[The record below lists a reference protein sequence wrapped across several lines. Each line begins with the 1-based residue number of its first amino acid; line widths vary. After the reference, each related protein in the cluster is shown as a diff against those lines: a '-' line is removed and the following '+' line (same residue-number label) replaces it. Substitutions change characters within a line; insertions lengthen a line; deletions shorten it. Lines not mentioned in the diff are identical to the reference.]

1 MSRPTVYV
9 LSDSIGE
16 TAEHVA
22 KAVASQFPGTDFR
35 YVRIPYIS
43 DTADINEA
51 IQRAKEQPSI
61 LIYTLVT
68 KGLKNHL
75 DEQAKAAGI
84 SAIDLMNPLMD
95 AFSKTFSIDVGS
107 EIGGMR
113 RLDDDYFRKI
123 SAIEFAVRYDDAQ
136 DPSGIMK
143 ADLVIVGV
151 SRTSKTPLSMYLAH
165 QAYKVTNI
173 PLVPEVPVP
182 DELYNVPPERCVGLI
197 ISPDK
202 LNNIRQERLK
212 TMGLKPDAN
221 YARYERIL
229 GELEYAEKIMKRLGC
244 PVIDVTARAVE
255 ETAHYILDTLNIER
269 RTL

>member
-22 KAVASQFPGTDFR
+22 KAVASQFPATDFR
-35 YVRIPYIS
+35 YRRIPYIS
-43 DTADINEA
+43 DHADIDEV
-51 IQRAKEQPSI
+51 IRRASEQPSI

-68 KGLKNHL
+68 RQLKTYL
-75 DEQAKAAGI
+75 DEQAAARGLT
-84 SAIDLMNPLMD
+84 AIDLMNPLMK
-95 AFSKTFSIDVGS
+95 AFSDTFSLEVGS
-107 EIGGMR
+107 EPGGMR
-113 RLDDDYFRKI
+113 KLDDDYFRKI

-136 DPSGIMK
+136 DPSGILK

-182 DELYNVPPERCVGLI
+182 DELYEVPPERCVGLI
-197 ISPDK
+197 INPEK

-212 TMGLKPDAN
+212 TMGLRPDSD
-221 YARYERIL
+221 YARFDRIL

>member
-1 MSRPTVYV
+1 MQRPTVFV

-22 KAVASQFPGTDFR
+22 KAVASQFPDTDFT
-35 YVRIPYIS
+35 YKRIPYVS
-43 DTADINEA
+43 DYEDIDNA
-51 IQRAKEQPSI
+51 IHAAQSQPSM

-68 KGLKNHL
+68 RELKDYL
-75 DEQAKAAGI
+75 DTRAKAAGI
-84 SAIDLMNPLMD
+84 RAIDLMSPLMQEFTD
-95 AFSKTFSIDVGS
+95 TFSLTPGS
-107 EIGGMR
+107 EPGRMR
-113 RLDDDYFRKI
+113 KLDDDYFRKI

-136 DPSGIMK
+136 DPSGILK
-143 ADLVIVGV
+143 ADLVITGV

-165 QAYKVTNI
+165 QAFKVTNI

-182 DELYNVPPERCVGLI
+182 DELYEVPPERCVGLI

-212 TMGLKPDAN
+212 TMGLRSDAT
-221 YARYERIL
+221 YAQYERIL
-229 GELEYAEKIMKRLGC
+229 KELDYAEAIMKRLGC

-255 ETAHYILDTLNIER
+255 ETAHYILDVLKIER
-269 RTL
+269 RVI